1 MPQTYHDVLLGLLE
15 TVFVGDAFELVT
27 LLDETCILHLDIAL
41 LFHDLGD
48 LFRHH
53 LRHFLAHV
61 VLKHLQIVQLFNH
74 LHVEATKAHNWLERL
89 SDYKEGEP
97 TS

>member
-48 LFRHH
+48 LF
-53 LRHFLAHV
+53 
-61 VLKHLQIVQLFNH
+61 
-74 LHVEATKAHNWLERL
+74 
-89 SDYKEGEP
+89 
-97 TS
+97 